1 MKYRIIFS
9 LLIVMAF
16 SFSFRGTDYTEKS
29 YDIYSEVKVYINS
42 ETDFISMAKLGIN
55 VEDFRGSIKTG
66 ITLIMSQWE
75 VEQLKKSGL
84 RYSIMIPDV
93 TEDYLK
99 RQPPAVSDFIASKQI
114 MSGDNI
120 TGFDYGSM
128 GGFYTYA
135 EMVQKLDSM
144 RLQYPNLITAKIDRG
159 TTEGGRKMWMVKI
172 SDNPDVNESATEPA
186 IYFDGLIHA
195 REPQSMASVMYFMYW
210 LLENYATNPEAAYL
224 VNNREIFFVP
234 IVNPDGYYYNQ
245 TTNPNGGGSWRKN
258 RRNNSGSYGVDLNR
272 NYQYKWGYDN
282 IGSSGTPSSDTYRG
296 PSPASEPETQSVQN
310 ILSQFKPKIG
320 FSMHSV
326 AERTLNPYGYKDTL
340 GRYNLYS
347 EYASDFGY
355 GTGYLYGTVSQMLSY
370 TSNGTTR
377 DYGDSI
383 GTLLW
388 VIECAGSGFWPS
400 QSEIIPI
407 ASVNLKMLKYV
418 TWAGGDYADIQH
430 YYYTGKGWAGAN
442 DTVQM
447 VLGIKN
453 KGLALTSKNVN
464 VSITTSY
471 PNAVPLVSSVNYD
484 SIGARQLKYNT
495 SNPFKF
501 RLTGSA
507 ALMDEITFVVSV
519 KQGTVETNK
528 DTIRTIV
535 GKAVNLFFDDAE
547 NGKGNWTPS
556 GNQTQWDTSY
566 CNSRSG
572 LKSFADSRWGNSKNS
587 TLNYFT
593 LNNAID
599 LTNKVNPRL
608 EFAAKFGIE
617 NNYDYTRI
625 QITTDNGATWTNLP
639 GMYTVLVG
647 GQPSYSGLSKWV
659 YERINL
665 NSYINKQVKF
675 RFYFYTDSGE
685 PGDGFY
691 FDDFRVV
698 DYVNPAAGIVNIS
711 NEVPK
716 EYMLHQ
722 NYPNPFNP
730 ETKIKFDLP
739 KATELSIKVYD
750 ITGREVENLLNQK
763 LEEGSYEY
771 QWNASKYNSGVYFIK
786 MQSAGY
792 SGVRKMMLIK

>member
-1 MKYRIIFS
+1 MKYRIILFLLITAAFS
-9 LLIVMAF
+9 L
-16 SFSFRGTDYTEKS
+16 SFRNSDYSEKP
-29 YDIYSEVKVYINS
+29 YDIYSEVKIFIGSESDIINL
-42 ETDFISMAKLGIN
+42 AKLGIA
-55 VEDFRGSIKTG
+55 VDEYRGSIKTG

-84 RYSIMIPDV
+84 WYSVMIPDV

-99 RQPPAVSDFIASKQI
+99 RQPPLESDMMASKQI
-114 MSGDNI
+114 MQNDNI
-120 TGFDYGSM
+120 TSFGYGSM
-128 GGFYTYA
+128 GGYYTYA
-135 EMVQKLDSM
+135 EVVQKLDSM
-144 RLQYPNLITAKIDRG
+144 KLQFPNLITAKIDRG
-159 TTEGGRKMWMVKI
+159 TTEEGRKMWMVKI
-172 SDNPDVNESATEPA
+172 SDNPDINESATEPP

-210 LLENYATNPEAAYL
+210 LLDNYATNPEAAYL

-234 IVNPDGYYYNQ
+234 VVNPDGYYYNQ

-258 RRNNSGSYGVDLNR
+258 RRNNGGSYGVDLNR

-282 IGSSGTPSSDTYRG
+282 IGSSGTPSSSTYRG

-310 ILSQFKPKIG
+310 IISQFKPKIG

-326 AERTLNPYGYKDTL
+326 AEKSLNPYGYKDTL
-340 GRYNLYS
+340 GRFNLYS
-347 EYASDFGY
+347 EYASDFGA
-355 GTGYLYGTVSQMLSY
+355 GTGYLYGTVSQMLGY

-377 DYGDSI
+377 DYGDSV

-388 VIECAGSGFWPS
+388 VIECAGSGFWPNI
-400 QSEIIPI
+400 SEIIPI

-418 TWAGGDYADIQH
+418 TWAGGDYADMQ
-430 YYYTGKGWAGAN
+430 YYSYAGKGWAGAN
-442 DTVQM
+442 DTVQL
-447 VLGIKN
+447 VLGIRN
-453 KGLALTSKNVN
+453 KGIGKTSQNVN
-464 VSITTSY
+464 VTVTTSY
-471 PNAVPLVSSVNYD
+471 PNAVPLVSNVNYD
-484 SIGARQLKYNT
+484 SIGARQIKANT
-495 SNPFKF
+495 TNPFKF
-501 RLTGSA
+501 RLTSSA
-507 ALMDEITFVVSV
+507 NLMDEIVFVISV
-519 KQGTVETNK
+519 KQGTVETAK

-535 GKAVNLFFDDAE
+535 GKAVNLFFDNAE
-547 NGKGNWTPS
+547 NGKGNWTSS
-556 GNQTQWDTSY
+556 GNQTQWDTSF

-572 LKSFADSRWGNSKNS
+572 LKSFTDSRWGNSKNS

-599 LTNKVNPRL
+599 LTNKANPRL

-625 QITTDNGATWTNLP
+625 QISTDNGSTWTSLS
-639 GMYTVLVG
+639 GIYTKLVG
-647 GQPSYSGLSKWV
+647 GQPSYSGLNKWV

-665 NSYINKQVKF
+665 NTYVNKSVKF

-698 DYVNPAAGIVNIS
+698 DYVNPLSGISGIS
-711 NEVPK
+711 SELPK
-716 EYMLHQ
+716 EYALHQ

-739 KATELSIKVYD
+739 KTSELAIKVYD
-750 ITGREVENLLNQK
+750 VTGREIAILLNQK
-763 LEEGSYEY
+763 LEAGSYEY
-771 QWNASKYNSGVYFIK
+771 QWNASGLNSGVYFIK
-786 MQSAGY
+786 MQS
-792 SGVRKMMLIK
+792 SGFTDVKKMMLVK